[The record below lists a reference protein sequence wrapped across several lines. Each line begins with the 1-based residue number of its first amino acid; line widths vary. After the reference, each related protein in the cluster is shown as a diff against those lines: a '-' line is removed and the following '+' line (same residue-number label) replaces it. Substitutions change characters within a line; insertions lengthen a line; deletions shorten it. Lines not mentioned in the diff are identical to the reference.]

1 MSKILIHTTSLAE
14 ANPIINSFNLKELD
28 IAQKNVIYSN
38 EDLLLIISGVS
49 KEEILESL
57 TYIFENFDISK
68 AFDLSIASCS
78 DGSIAL
84 GTLFCTNRFVNGV
97 NFANVTTIEKPLET
111 DENLETLLVDKQ
123 ASFFKDTCKENIND
137 YYILKIVSDYFDE
150 EEPSDDK
157 IFELI
162 NNSIL
167 KWKNL
172 I

>member
-1 MSKILIHTTSLAE
+1 MSKILIHTTTLVE
-14 ANPIINSFNLKELD
+14 AQPIIDSFNLKELNEP
-28 IAQKNVIYSN
+28 QKNIIYSN
-38 EDLLLIISGVS
+38 EDILLIISGTS
-49 KEEILESL
+49 KEKILESL
-57 TYIFENFDISK
+57 NYIFNNYDISK

-97 NFANVTTIEKPLET
+97 NFANITTVEEALET

-123 ASFFKDTCKENIND
+123 ASFFKDTCKENIKD
-137 YYILKIVSDYFDE
+137 FYILKIVSDYFDE
-150 EEPSDDK
+150 QEPTEEE
-157 IFELI
+157 IFKLI

>member
-123 ASFFKDTCKENIND
+123 ASFFKDTCKENIKD

>member
-1 MSKILIHTTSLAE
+1 MSKILIHTTSIIE
-14 ANPIINSFNLKELD
+14 ANPIIDFFNLKELENPQQ
-28 IAQKNVIYSN
+28 IKIYSN
-38 EDLLLIISGVS
+38 DDILLIISGVS
-49 KEEILESL
+49 RDLIVQSL
-57 TYIFENFDISK
+57 DYVFKNYSVSK

-84 GTLFCTNRFVNGV
+84 GTLFCTNRFIGGL
-97 NFANVTTIEKPLET
+97 NFANVTTVEKPLET
-111 DENLETLLVDKQ
+111 DEELETLLVDKQ
-123 ASFFKDTCKENIND
+123 AQFFSQICKENIKD
-137 YYILKIVSDYFDE
+137 FYVLKIVADYFDE
-150 EEPSDDK
+150 VEPTNEK